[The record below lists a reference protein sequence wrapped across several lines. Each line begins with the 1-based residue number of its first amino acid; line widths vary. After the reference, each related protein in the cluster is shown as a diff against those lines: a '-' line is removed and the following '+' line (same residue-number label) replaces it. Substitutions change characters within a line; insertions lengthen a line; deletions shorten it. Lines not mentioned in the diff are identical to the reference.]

1 MNGITCEI
9 QIKSNISVEEKILI
23 NDYHDSD
30 TLKAQIRKT
39 TDCYSKKGWGLISI
53 SSEGG
58 FIYLKFRSSE

>member
-9 QIKSNISVEEKILI
+9 QIESKVSVEEKILI
-23 NDYHDSD
+23 NDYRNSEA
-30 TLKAQIRKT
+30 LKAQIRKT

-58 FIYLKFRSSE
+58 FIYLKFKSQK